1 MFHRLS
7 AKNYSKPS
15 SRNISSFKVI
25 SSSVGRIFT
34 STSSHY
40 WQSFTSS
47 LGRVR
52 LKAVDHALIF
62 MRNSLLQVEN
72 VTVQKLRR
80 THGIASLYS
89 RIYEQERLL
98 EILRAMLRRCRLQSK
113 KLVFSGAILTQ
124 VNSYDWTKEK
134 LIGSD
139 LSDYYGEI
147 DFCQHLLEKTITC
160 NQCGNRHRIEKEVE
174 QISYCHCSTRPDS
187 VYGVETD
194 GLPWRPFIERKDII
208 VWRMENPK
216 HKGMYVYK
224 MYGRFCD
231 VSAEEFL
238 SVQLDMSEFRRSW
251 DTNTA
256 ECHVVDA
263 TDDGS
268 VVYYWEVNWPSF
280 FSNRD
285 YCCHRQHVV
294 DPQTG
299 MMVVV
304 SRSTDHPNCPKKR
317 KTWRVQDYWSVMTI
331 KPFVSKDKT
340 GMEFSLTAYEDPGVR
355 LPEKIITW
363 VAIRGMPEFMENLRS
378 ACIKLRKDKD
388 EHKVADWGKETTQ
401 ACSKEAM
408 RLEGTGYTISQN
420 QSAYA

>member
-89 RIYEQERLL
+89 RIYEQDRLL

-147 DFCQHLLEKTITC
+147 DFCQHL
-160 NQCGNRHRIEKEVE
+160 
-174 QISYCHCSTRPDS
+174 
-187 VYGVETD
+187 
-194 GLPWRPFIERKDII
+194 
-208 VWRMENPK
+208 
-216 HKGMYVYK
+216 
-224 MYGRFCD
+224 
-231 VSAEEFL
+231 
-238 SVQLDMSEFRRSW
+238 
-251 DTNTA
+251 
-256 ECHVVDA
+256 
-263 TDDGS
+263 
-268 VVYYWEVNWPSF
+268 
-280 FSNRD
+280 
-285 YCCHRQHVV
+285 
-294 DPQTG
+294 
-299 MMVVV
+299 
-304 SRSTDHPNCPKKR
+304 
-317 KTWRVQDYWSVMTI
+317 
-331 KPFVSKDKT
+331 
-340 GMEFSLTAYEDPGVR
+340 
-355 LPEKIITW
+355 
-363 VAIRGMPEFMENLRS
+363 
-378 ACIKLRKDKD
+378 
-388 EHKVADWGKETTQ
+388 
-401 ACSKEAM
+401 
-408 RLEGTGYTISQN
+408 
-420 QSAYA
+420 